1 MLSTKW
7 SGSILCTLSR
17 QKNAMQI
24 PHIKS
29 FSSVS
34 TDHPHP
40 SQSIHSN
47 STVAVS
53 YVTAGHQI
61 KGRAGVCKMVRLC
74 KTFCLHCRP
83 HSEASLLTSLT
94 LVTSLHEYSLEQSI
108 QSSFQSKY
116 VTLSGYSKLL
126 SQRKKDKEELTVC
139 GSLLTETVRPAALLP
154 FPDVYTCQDS
164 KWTSSLNIYISDLSP
179 GLITLYVVHQ

>member
-47 STVAVS
+47 RLC
-53 YVTAGHQI
+53 
-61 KGRAGVCKMVRLC
+61 RAGVCKMARLC

-139 GSLLTETVRPAALLP
+139 GSLLTEAVRPAALLP